1 MRVASMRTRRAVP
14 CRSWRLAAAANSS
27 RIQAMVAR
35 TVRWSVASAFNPEVA
50 LPAVSGIKPL
60 HHRTHEG
67 EVADVQLA
75 LPCGAWLGQ
84 AGGRMVDK
92 AVRDGNLGPLPC
104 LRRPFTRLPLA
115 RGHGVAAHGSMT
127 LTPAAS

>member
-1 MRVASMRTRRAVP
+1 MPVLALGGSGKLVADPGDGGAHGALVGG
-14 CRSWRLAAAANSS
+14 L
-27 RIQAMVAR
+27 
-35 TVRWSVASAFNPEVA
+35 AFNPEVA